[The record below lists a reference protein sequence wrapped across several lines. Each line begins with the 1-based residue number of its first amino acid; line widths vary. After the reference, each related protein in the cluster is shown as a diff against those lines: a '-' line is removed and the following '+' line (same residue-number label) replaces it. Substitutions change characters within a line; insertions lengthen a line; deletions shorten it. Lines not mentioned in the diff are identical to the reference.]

1 MVGKTNPVKRIVM
14 LICSVIL
21 VGFALADFNSA
32 VRPFSLFH
40 MEEGKEKAEQT
51 ISDHG
56 KRTAQS
62 LDADQS
68 ETEVLWQNIKR
79 SKPGMAR
86 SMAFFLACVFTFC
99 GFVFRISLFRSYLR
113 FYRSHVFHLA
123 RFRCELITQKEKDGK
138 KRAPVMEQVLL

>member
-1 MVGKTNPVKRIVM
+1 M

-86 SMAFFLACVFTFC
+86 SMAFFWHVFLPSVVSFSGSACFGLTCVFTVPMSFIWHDF
-99 GFVFRISLFRSYLR
+99 G
-113 FYRSHVFHLA
+113 A
-123 RFRCELITQKEKDGK
+123 N
-138 KRAPVMEQVLL
+138 

>member
-1 MVGKTNPVKRIVM
+1 M

-21 VGFALADFNSA
+21 VGFAFADFSSA
-32 VRPFSLFH
+32 VIPFSLFH

-56 KRTAQS
+56 KKAVQS
-62 LDADQS
+62 PDADQS
-68 ETEVLWQNIKR
+68 ETEVLWRNIKR

-86 SMAFFLACVFTFC
+86 SMAFFWVCVFAFC
-99 GFVFRISLFRSYLR
+99 VFVFRIGRLWSYLR
-113 FYRSHVFHLA
+113 FYHSHVFHLA

-138 KRAPVMEQVLL
+138 KRAPVMEQILL

>member
-1 MVGKTNPVKRIVM
+1 M

-21 VGFALADFNSA
+21 VGFAFADFSSA
-32 VRPFSLFH
+32 IIPFSLFH

-56 KRTAQS
+56 KKAVQS
-62 LDADQS
+62 PDTDQN
-68 ETEVLWQNIKR
+68 ETETLWRNIKR
-79 SKPGMAR
+79 SKAGVAR
-86 SMAFFLACVFTFC
+86 SMALFWACVFAFC
-99 GFVFRISLFRSYLR
+99 AFVFKISPLWSYLR